1 MGWGGLEGHQQPVGR
16 ELVWLV
22 EPCKLSSA
30 PGKMKSEE
38 SVSGG
43 EKVQRE
49 AGDSSEPMDSE
60 SEMMDKEK
68 ESVTLIGRFP

>member
-1 MGWGGLEGHQQPVGR
+1 MHKL
-16 ELVWLV
+16 LVWLE

-60 SEMMDKEK
+60 SEKMDKEK
-68 ESVTLIGRFP
+68 ESVTEKDKEDMNIPNSD

>member
-1 MGWGGLEGHQQPVGR
+1 MHKL
-16 ELVWLV
+16 LVWLE

-49 AGDSSEPMDSE
+49 AGDGSEPIDSE

-68 ESVTLIGRFP
+68 ESVTEKDKEDMNIPNSD